1 MKDFAKLISKLDETT
16 KTNVRVN
23 ALADFFNSAKD
34 EDKVWTIALLSG
46 RRPKRAVKTNMIRT
60 WASEEANIPYWLFEE
75 SYHIVGDLAETIAL
89 LLPEPIRKS
98 HKSLSQRLT
107 DLIQIREKE
116 EADKK
121 EYLKKTWSEL
131 NREERF
137 VFNKLLTGGFRIG
150 ISQKLMTKA
159 LAKSTGI
166 NENSLALRLMGDW
179 DPAKKSY
186 QKLIIEPDPNEDLN
200 KPYPFYLAYP
210 LENEINK
217 LGNTSEWLAERKWDG
232 IRGQIVYRKGEMAVW
247 SRGEELVTE
256 KYPEF
261 KELKK
266 SNGDFVLDG
275 EILAFKDKKPLPFQ
289 SLQTRIGR
297 KNISKIM
304 LEKTPVVFMA
314 YDLLELSGM
323 DLRSEAIVIR
333 RSKLEQIIDDI
344 DHDNFKLS
352 PLVEFN
358 SWEELKSERKRS
370 RELHCEGLMLKRK
383 ESIYETG
390 RKKGSWWKWKIDPLT
405 IDAVLIYAMRG
416 HGRRAN
422 LYTDYTFAVRD
433 GENLVP
439 FTKAYS
445 GLSDQEFREV
455 DAFVKK
461 NTLER
466 FGPVRSV
473 KPELVFEIAFEGIAE
488 SKRHKSGIALRF
500 PRMKRWRKDKSPN
513 ETNTL
518 EDLINLLN
526 LY

>member
-1 MKDFAKLISKLDETT
+1 MKDFAGLIARLDETT

-23 ALADFFNSAKD
+23 ALANFFNSAVD

-46 RRPKRAVKTNMIRT
+46 RRPKRAINTNLIRE
-60 WASEEANIPYWLFEE
+60 WASEESGIPEWLFEE
-75 SYHIVGDLAETIAL
+75 SYHIVGDLAETISL
-89 LLPEPIRKS
+89 LLPEPKEKS
-98 HKSLSQRLT
+98 QKSLTERIT
-107 DLIQIREKE
+107 ELIGIREKE
-116 EADKK
+116 ESEKK
-121 EYLKKTWSEL
+121 EYLRKTWSEL
-131 NREERF
+131 NKEERF

-150 ISQKLMTKA
+150 ISQKLMTRA
-159 LAKSTGI
+159 LSKSTGI
-166 NENSLALRLMGDW
+166 DENSLALRLMGDW
-179 DPAKKSY
+179 DPSNKTF
-186 QKLIIEPDPNEDLN
+186 QKLVIEPDANEDLN

-210 LENEINK
+210 LEEKINK
-217 LGNTSEWLAERKWDG
+217 LGNTNDWMVERKWDG
-232 IRGQIVYRKGEMAVW
+232 IRGQIVYRKGELAVW
-247 SRGEELVTE
+247 SRGEELVTD

-261 KELKK
+261 KELKNSK
-266 SNGDFVLDG
+266 LSFVLDG
-275 EILAFKDKKPLPFQ
+275 EILAFKDKQPLPFQ

-297 KNISKIM
+297 KNISRTM
-304 LEKTPVVFMA
+304 LDKTPVIFMA
-314 YDLLELSGM
+314 YDLLELSGK
-323 DLRSEAIVIR
+323 DLRSKTMLHR
-333 RSKLEQIIDDI
+333 RNQLEQIIDEI
-344 DHDNFKLS
+344 DRPHFKLS

-358 SWEELKSERKRS
+358 TWDDLKSERKRS
-370 RELHCEGLMLKRK
+370 RELHCEGLMLKK
-383 ESIYETG
+383 KNSIYETG
-390 RKKGSWWKWKIDPLT
+390 RKKGNWWKWKIDPLT

-433 GENLVP
+433 GDNLVP
-439 FTKAYS
+439 FSKAYS

-513 ETNTL
+513 DINTL
-518 EDLINLLN
+518 EDLKDMLK